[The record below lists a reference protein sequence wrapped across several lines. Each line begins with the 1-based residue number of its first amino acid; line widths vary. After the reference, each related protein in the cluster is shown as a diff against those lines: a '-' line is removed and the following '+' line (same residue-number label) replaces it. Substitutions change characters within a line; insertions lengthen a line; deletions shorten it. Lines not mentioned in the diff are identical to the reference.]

1 MVDDFDDDEGSFP
14 RGRELMHAVGLL
26 DVPEDKVA
34 NIEGYLLNLAIVI
47 SSKLLVVTSLS
58 HDGSK
63 PLLFK
68 AVEVN
73 TACLLSFSFLVELD
87 AWSSKGDVGG

>member
-1 MVDDFDDDEGSFP
+1 
-14 RGRELMHAVGLL
+14 MHAVGLL
-26 DVPEDKVA
+26 VAPEDGVA
-34 NIEGYLLNLAIVI
+34 NVEGSFPNVVIVI
-47 SSKLLVVTSLS
+47 SSKLFVVTSLS

-63 PLLFK
+63 LLFFK

-73 TACLLSFSFLVELD
+73 STYLLGFSFRVELD